1 MRELVCHYKVY
12 RGASNMSLYGIYRV
26 TVTLYPSH
34 ARGIYML
41 LWGQANSNFSEIIES
56 DSVIHESNYK

>member
-1 MRELVCHYKVY
+1 
-12 RGASNMSLYGIYRV
+12 MSLYGIYRV